1 MGMLQTR
8 DNDACVLKYLFL
20 KLKYDWQRFCKV
32 EMAKKNAA
40 I

>member
-1 MGMLQTR
+1 MLQTR
-8 DNDACVLKYLFL
+8 DNDACVLEYLFL